1 MIRIKQYSI
10 FLFLSVFL
18 LSFTLRGLETE
29 QAQPLT
35 QRELETITK
44 LASTIISKQHYKL
57 HPLDDEIS
65 SKLFN
70 EYFKTLDPSKL
81 YFSKEDIKK
90 FEKYRNSLDD
100 QMSFGKIDFAFEL
113 YSFFLKRLEQYR
125 DYTDKLLDTGFD
137 FTQDENLTINRID
150 ADWPENEKELKEL
163 WRKKAK
169 NDVLTLRLIDRA
181 AKEGK
186 NKTADNKI
194 KPHPSWGNK
203 SPEERV
209 KKRTAQ
215 LIQYFKQNE
224 PIDILE
230 LYLSSLAK
238 VYDPHSAYMS
248 PRTEEDFN
256 IQMKLSL
263 LGIGALLSS
272 DDGYTKIVKVIPGG
286 PAEKEG
292 SLKSEDRII
301 AVAQEGTEPV
311 DIIDMPLSKVV
322 NMIRGP
328 KDTNVYLTVIEGAKG
343 IHAMPKVICIKRDTV
358 KLTEQEAGGKI
369 KTVKKKDG
377 ALAKI
382 GIITLPSFYMDFD
395 AAYKGDSNYKSST
408 RDVKNILE
416 NFQKENVDGVIIDLR
431 SNGGGSLVEAIKLT
445 GLFIK
450 SGPVVQVKN
459 NPEDIE
465 VKYDTDEKISY
476 NGPLIVLLNKLSA
489 SAAEIFAGA
498 IKDYKRGILI
508 GDSHTHGKG
517 TVQTVYDLK
526 QFLSF
531 LGAKFP
537 AGSIK
542 FTNAQF
548 YRINGSSTQM
558 KGVEPDIVFP
568 SFTDS
573 MEIGEENLPHALP
586 WDTIKEVSHDYY
598 SDYMAELLPELRKH
612 SLSRQQENPKFAL
625 LKKDIESFDRIRK
638 NKTVSLNEKKRWADY
653 TKEKKIQDEQSK
665 LMKLDEDSIEEKAN
679 KSSKKDEEDLYM
691 DEGLNI
697 LADYLNML
705 SEAKANKRAAAK

>member
-1 MIRIKQYSI
+1 MTWIKRYSLFLLLSA
-10 FLFLSVFL
+10 FLF
-18 LSFTLRGLETE
+18 SFTLSGLETE
-29 QAQPLT
+29 QATPLS

-44 LASTIISKQHYKL
+44 LASTIISKQHYKQ

-65 SKLFN
+65 SKLFT
-70 EYFKTLDPSKL
+70 EYFKTLDPSKI

-90 FEKYRNSLDD
+90 FEKYRNLLDD
-100 QMSFGKIDFAFEL
+100 QMFSGKIDFAFEL
-113 YSFFLKRLEQYR
+113 YTFFLKRLEQYR
-125 DYTDKLLDTGFD
+125 DYTDKLLDAGFD
-137 FTQDENLTINRID
+137 FTQDEYLTINRTD
-150 ADWPENEKELKEL
+150 TDWSENEKDLKEL
-163 WRKKAK
+163 WRKKTK

-181 AKEGK
+181 AKAEK
-186 NKTADNKI
+186 DKAESAKV
-194 KPHPSWGNK
+194 KAHPSWGNK
-203 SPEERV
+203 TPEERV

-215 LIQYFKQNE
+215 LVQYFKQNE

-230 LYLSSLAK
+230 FYLSSLAK

-272 DDGYTKIVKVIPGG
+272 DDGYTKIVKIIPGG
-286 PAEKEG
+286 PAEKAG
-292 SLKSEDRII
+292 SLKPEDRII

-311 DIIDMPLSKVV
+311 DIIDMPLTKVV

-328 KDTNVYLTVIEGAKG
+328 KDTNVYLTVLEGSKG
-343 IHAMPKVICIKRDTV
+343 IHAMPRVICIKRNTV
-358 KLTEQEAGGKI
+358 KLTEQEASGKI
-369 KTVKKKDG
+369 KTVKRKDG
-377 ALAKI
+377 TLAKI

-395 AAYKGDSNYKSST
+395 AAYQGDCNYKSST
-408 RDVKNILE
+408 RDIKNILE
-416 NFQKENVDGVIIDLR
+416 KFQKEKIDGIIIDLR

-476 NGPLIVLLNKLSA
+476 EGLMVVLLNKLSA

-586 WDTIKEVSHDYY
+586 WDAIREVSHDNY
-598 SDYMAELLPELRKH
+598 SDNMAELLPALKNQ
-612 SLSRQQENPKFAL
+612 SLSRQQENPKFTL
-625 LKKDIESFDRIRK
+625 LKKDIESFNRIRK
-638 NKTVSLNEKKRWADY
+638 NKTVSLNEKKRWAEY
-653 TKEKKIQDEQSK
+653 TKEKKIQEEQTR
-665 LMKLDEDSIEEKAN
+665 LMKLDEDSIEEKTN
-679 KSSKKDEEDLYM
+679 KSSRKEEEDLYM
-691 DEGLNI
+691 DEGINI
-697 LADYLNML
+697 LSDYLNMV
-705 SEAKANKRAAAK
+705 SEAKINKRAAK